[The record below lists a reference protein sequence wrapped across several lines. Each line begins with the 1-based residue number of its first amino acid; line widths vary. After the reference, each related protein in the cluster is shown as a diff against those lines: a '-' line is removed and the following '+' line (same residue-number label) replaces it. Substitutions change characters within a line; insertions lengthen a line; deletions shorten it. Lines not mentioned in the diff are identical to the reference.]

1 LQSKILLV
9 LVGISLLQTVQK
21 ENYKS
26 QNSYLDSIRM
36 YYKRTENAVAGV
48 GRLNIPG
55 ANKSVA
61 AEVRQ
66 VEIELHLLYD
76 HIAQEQL
83 LIV

>member
-1 LQSKILLV
+1 
-9 LVGISLLQTVQK
+9 
-21 ENYKS
+21 
-26 QNSYLDSIRM
+26 M